1 MFVNVPSIRRL
12 IYEVEVEQKMKDK
25 LYPGVQKGVSCLNK
39 KNHRGLA
46 PEENKYLRGQ
56 SRKGGGKPVELKV
69 WHWTAGNW
77 GSRGYF
83 HLGI

>member
-1 MFVNVPSIRRL
+1 M
-12 IYEVEVEQKMKDK
+12 EVEQKMKDK

-39 KNHRGLA
+39 KNHKRFSTRGKQVR
-46 PEENKYLRGQ
+46 EVSQ
-56 SRKGGGKPVELKV
+56 GKEVGSLWNWKV